1 MFLPFVYFNCSTV
14 RVMMV
19 GWLLE
24 LVIPTKHGLR
34 EKVARFISSAI
45 ALGQYAELQTRNLD
59 SLDAIQYF
67 PLEYPSCHNF
77 NCARSLPYSVALPPL
92 STILPSQNHNLL
104 TLRSSDECPYGGR
117 RLWSPLQDS

>member
-1 MFLPFVYFNCSTV
+1 
-14 RVMMV
+14 MV

-34 EKVARFISSAI
+34 EKVARSISSAI
-45 ALGQYAELQTRNLD
+45 GLGQYAELQTRNLD

-67 PLEYPSCHNF
+67 PLEYSSCHNF

-92 STILPSQNHNLL
+92 STILPSQNLNLL